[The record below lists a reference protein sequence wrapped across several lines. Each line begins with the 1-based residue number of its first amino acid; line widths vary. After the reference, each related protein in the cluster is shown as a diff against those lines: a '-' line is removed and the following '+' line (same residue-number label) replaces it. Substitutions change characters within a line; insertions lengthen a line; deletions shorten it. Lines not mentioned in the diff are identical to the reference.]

1 MYVQLLHQEARTE
14 NSTGQR
20 WKKQIEMPK
29 HKYFST
35 DVVFNDT
42 FEAIDPVKGIL
53 KGVKVCSEGDIRG
66 HGIYANPKFIR
77 DVTRLGKEHEP
88 GVKARFGHPNMC
100 ATALGT
106 YIGRYHNYR
115 TNIEEKEGF
124 PENKR
129 HHTVAD
135 LYLDETA
142 KNLPQLGNA
151 WDYIINLA
159 KTSPDMF
166 GNSIVFTP
174 GEDQLVTEKDEEGNS
189 KVVRHDATIEAL
201 HATDLVDEPAAVEGL
216 FSRFADEDLAMQV
229 TLFLD
234 QHPEVYDLAINHPD
248 MVDTFLEKY
257 KSYKIKKEMSEKSN
271 EARSFFDTMKDA
283 ILSVF
288 KPKEG
293 EPAIELPKE
302 VSDKFGE
309 FDVKLKELEGENET
323 LSNELNEIKDSIAE
337 KDAKIQELTD
347 SINAKDSEIATKVTE
362 LEGKESEINQLK
374 AKSTKIPGRK
384 GAEDTEPK
392 PTEEEKALSATLKS
406 FRNELSVVR
415 PDEFSDN

>member
-1 MYVQLLHQEARTE
+1 
-14 NSTGQR
+14 
-20 WKKQIEMPK
+20 MPK

-35 DVVFNDT
+35 DVVFNDN
-42 FEAIDPVKGIL
+42 FETIDPEKGIIR
-53 KGVKVCSEGDIRG
+53 GVKVCSEGDIRG
-66 HGIYANPKFIR
+66 HGVYANAKFIR

-106 YIGRYHNYR
+106 YLGRYHNYR
-115 TNIEEKEGF
+115 TNIEEREGF

-135 LYLDETA
+135 LHLDETS

-159 KTSPDMF
+159 NTSPDMF

-174 GEDQLVTEKDEEGNS
+174 GKDQVVTEKDEEGNS
-189 KVVRHDATIEAL
+189 KVIRHDATIEAL

-234 QHPEVYDLAINHPD
+234 HHPEVYDLAINHPD

-257 KSYKIKKEMSEKSN
+257 KSYKIKKEMSEKSKDV
-271 EARSFFDTMKDA
+271 RTIFDKMKDA
-283 ILSVF
+283 FLSVF
-288 KPKEG
+288 KVEG
-293 EPAIELPKE
+293 QEEINVPAE
-302 VSDKFGE
+302 VKDKMSE
-309 FDVKLKELEGENET
+309 FDNKLKELESENES
-323 LSNELNEIKDSIAE
+323 LSTELDGIKDAIAE

-347 SINAKDSEIATKVTE
+347 SITAKESEIATKVTE

-374 AKSTKIPGRK
+374 AKSSKIPGRK